1 MFFFE
6 HLIVFGRGELR
17 VGMPR
22 LLGVYTLA
30 QVYQGMLLTTI
41 YCGRLH
47 VYVNAYKVAYQL
59 GQLHVEVV
67 EILMLLL
74 IEWAEIILIV

>member
-17 VGMPR
+17 VDMPR
-22 LLGVYTLA
+22 LFGVYTLA
-30 QVYQGMLLTTI
+30 QVYQGLLTTI

-47 VYVNAYKVAYQL
+47 VCVNAYKGTYQL

-67 EILMLLL
+67 KILMLLL
-74 IEWAEIILIV
+74 IERAEIILIV

>member
-17 VGMPR
+17 VDMPR
-22 LLGVYTLA
+22 LFGVYTLA
-30 QVYQGMLLTTI
+30 QVYQGLLTTI

-67 EILMLLL
+67 KILMLLL